1 MEPTYMCLAC
11 KYSTNNRY
19 DYNKH
24 AKRVKHARMTC
35 AFNERVLG
43 GYSVAALSSKECVCG
58 KTFKERTGLWRH
70 KKKCDTFAQCFLEK
84 GDETGDVEKEKD
96 HSGNQSI
103 EMDTQSSEKLSS
115 AIMTL
120 IKQNQDLQKQL
131 IEIAKE
137 GKQII
142 HNSTTN
148 NNTNNTNHFNLQVFL
163 NETCKDA
170 LNMVDFVKLM
180 RIDLS
185 DLEEIG
191 RLGYSDGVS
200 RIFVNGLKELDAR
213 KRPIHCSDFKREI
226 LYIKEDNVWER
237 DTDEKTLIKQAIRYV
252 EHKNIVQIPVWV
264 KAHPDCIRSSNKD
277 NTKYLTMICESTGG
291 QDQSQL
297 ENNLNKIIR
306 NIARE
311 VVIDKNAYSGGN

>member
-1 MEPTYMCLAC
+1 MEPTYTCLAC

-35 AFNERVLG
+35 AFNERVLSG
-43 GYSVAALSSKECVCG
+43 HNVAALGSKECLCG

-70 KKKCDTFAQCFLEK
+70 KKKCDIFTQCFSEK
-84 GDETGDVEKEKD
+84 DVSEKEKEKED
-96 HSGNQSI
+96 RAT

-137 GKQII
+137 SKQII

-180 RIDLS
+180 RIDLA

-237 DTDEKTLIKQAIRYV
+237 DTEEKTLIKQAIRYV
-252 EHKNIVQIPVWV
+252 EHKNIVQIPVWI

-311 VVIDKNAYSGGN
+311 VVIDKNAYGVNNN

>member
-1 MEPTYMCLAC
+1 M
-11 KYSTNNRY
+11 
-19 DYNKH
+19 KH
-24 AKRVKHARMTC
+24 SRMTSQ
-35 AFNERVLG
+35 ARGVVDVETG
-43 GYSVAALSSKECVCG
+43 IGSKECICG

-70 KKKCDTFAQCFLEK
+70 KKKCEAFKQCLDKDLLEEEK
-84 GDETGDVEKEKD
+84 GLD
-96 HSGNQSI
+96 S
-103 EMDTQSSEKLSS
+103 DTQSSEKLSS

-137 GKQII
+137 SKQII

-180 RIDLS
+180 RIDLA

-237 DTDEKTLIKQAIRYV
+237 DTEEKTLIKQAIRYV
-252 EHKNIVQIPVWV
+252 EHKNIVQIPVWI
-264 KAHPDCIRSSNKD
+264 KAHPDCVRSSNKD

-311 VVIDKNAYSGGN
+311 VVIDKNAYGVSSSNNNSNNNNNNN

>member
-1 MEPTYMCLAC
+1 MDPTYICVAC

-24 AKRVKHARMTC
+24 AKRVKHARMTLS
-35 AFNERVLG
+35 ARG
-43 GYSVAALSSKECVCG
+43 GGEEESVKECVCG
-58 KTFKERTGLWRH
+58 KMFKERTGLWRH
-70 KKKCDTFAQCFLEK
+70 KKKCEAFKQCLEK
-84 GDETGDVEKEKD
+84 VLLEEETRVVDSD
-96 HSGNQSI
+96 AHN
-103 EMDTQSSEKLSS
+103 QSSEKLSS

-137 GKQII
+137 SKQII

-191 RLGYSDGVS
+191 RVGYSDGVS

-237 DTDEKTLIKQAIRYV
+237 DTEEKTLIKQAIRYV
-252 EHKNIVQIPVWV
+252 EHKNIVQIPVWI
-264 KAHPDCIRSSNKD
+264 KAHPDCVRSSNKD

-311 VVIDKNAYSGGN
+311 VVIDKNAYGGSN